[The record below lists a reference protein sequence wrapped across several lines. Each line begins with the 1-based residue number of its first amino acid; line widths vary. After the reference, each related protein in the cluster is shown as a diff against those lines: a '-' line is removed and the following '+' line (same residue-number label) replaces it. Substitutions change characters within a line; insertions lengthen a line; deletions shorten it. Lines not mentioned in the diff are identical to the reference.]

1 MMHALIDN
9 GAVVTFPYS
18 LAQMKR
24 DNPRVSFPPVLTFP
38 VTVGNGEV
46 HAVTRADRPSIEG
59 HQVAVLDAEPTLD
72 GSAWVVGWTVRDKTA
87 GELAT
92 ERADLTVTKIA
103 LKRAC
108 QQQTDWKGSGD
119 DLWTIAT
126 GVIATLTADQQ
137 ENWQLATVIE
147 RENSDFVAMAQS
159 PAIGA
164 TPAEIDAVFRLA
176 KTLE

>member
-1 MMHALIDN
+1 MHALIDN

-18 LAQMKR
+18 LAQMKQ
-24 DNPRVSFPPVLTFP
+24 DNPRTSFPPGLTFP
-38 VTVGNGEV
+38 VTVAGGAV
-46 HAVTRADRPSIEG
+46 HEVTREDRPSIEG
-59 HQVAVLDAEPTLD
+59 HQVAVMDAPVLD
-72 GSAWVVGWTVRDKTA
+72 GDTWTVGWTVRDKTA
-87 GELAT
+87 EELTA
-92 ERADLTVTKIA
+92 ERAGLMVTKIA

-108 QQQTDWKGSGD
+108 QMQTDWKGGGT

-137 ENWQLATVIE
+137 EDWSLATVIE
-147 RENSDFVAMAQS
+147 RVNSDFVAMAQS

-164 TPAEIDAVFRLA
+164 TDAEIDAVFRLA